1 MNNVTMD
8 TVLAQMRAL
17 SDAAGPA
24 SAAKPTAGVEGIE
37 GIEGIEGTVGK
48 EGPEF
53 SRLFKDSLDQVN
65 NLQSNA
71 RELKTAFE
79 IGDDSVSMP
88 EVMVAVQKASI
99 SFEAVTQVRNRLLSA
114 YQEIMNMQV

>member
-1 MNNVTMD
+1 MVNEVSVE

-17 SDAAGPA
+17 TDAAKSTTA
-24 SAAKPTAGVEGIE
+24 SQGAAT
-37 GIEGIEGTVGK
+37 

-53 SRLFKDSLDQVN
+53 SRLLKESLDQVN
-65 NLQSNA
+65 ELQSSS
-71 RELKTAFE
+71 RELKRAFE
-79 IGDDSVSMP
+79 TGTADVSLP
-88 EVMVAVQKASI
+88 EVMVAVQKASV

>member
-1 MNNVTMD
+1 MNNVTID
-8 TVLAQMRAL
+8 SVLAQMRAL
-17 SDAAGPA
+17 SDAAGQASPA
-24 SAAKPTAGVEGIE
+24 EPAA
-37 GIEGIEGTVGK
+37 GT

-53 SRLFKDSLDQVN
+53 SRLLKDSLDQVN
-65 NLQSNA
+65 GLQSNA

-79 IGDDSVSMP
+79 VGDDSVSLP